1 MIIFF
6 KSMMRF
12 KKALFKNSNKFWI
25 EQRTSKISLIQP
37 IFKKLH
43 QGQKNKKRLF
53 ENCFW
58 TQFDL
63 IL

>member
-1 MIIFF
+1 
-6 KSMMRF
+6 MRF